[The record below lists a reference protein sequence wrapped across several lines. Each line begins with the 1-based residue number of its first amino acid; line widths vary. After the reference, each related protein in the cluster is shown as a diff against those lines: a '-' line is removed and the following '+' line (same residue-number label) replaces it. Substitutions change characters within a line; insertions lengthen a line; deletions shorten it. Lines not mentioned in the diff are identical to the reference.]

1 MVIQTNGTFNKRI
14 SLYAE
19 SDLKDFFIRIIKER
33 KKIKY
38 INLGNGKKEAR
49 VNNQN
54 DRDRVSL
61 KK

>member
-19 SDLKDFFIRIIKER
+19 SELKDFFHKNYKRKE
-33 KKIKY
+33 KIKY

>member
-14 SLYAE
+14 SLYVE
-19 SDLKDFFIRIIKER
+19 SELEDFFHKNYKRKE
-33 KKIKY
+33 KIKY
-38 INLGNGKKEAR
+38 INLGNGKKEAK

-61 KK
+61 

>member
-1 MVIQTNGTFNKRI
+1 MVIQTSGTFNKRT

-19 SDLKDFFIRIIKER
+19 SELEDFLHKNHKRKE
-33 KKIKY
+33 KIKY

-54 DRDRVSL
+54 DRDRVSV
-61 KK
+61 